1 MNARGVDFTGIAYL
15 IALGVGSFV
24 VYRLVQSVPSVKAA
38 VGNAVDAVKSAA
50 GVALQAVNPVNPD
63 NLANR
68 GFEAVVKA
76 ATGRTV
82 ADWFPGGNPDG
93 SQVLAQFNAAD
104 QDDADLGKAMRSARL
119 RGENLFATAADQE
132 DSDIG
137 AAMAAATGS
146 PFISYQKMTRGIIR

>member
-1 MNARGVDFTGIAYL
+1 MTARGVDFTGIAYL
-15 IALGVGSFV
+15 VALAVGGYA
-24 VYRLVQSVPSVKAA
+24 VYRVVQSVPSVKAS
-38 VGNAVDAVKSAA
+38 VDNAVNAVKNAA
-50 GVALQAVNPVNPD
+50 GAALQAVNPVNPD
-63 NLANR
+63 NVVNR

-82 ADWFPGGNPDG
+82 ADWFPGKKPD
-93 SQVLAQFNAAD
+93 SEALKEKFTAAD
-104 QDDADLGKAMRSARL
+104 QDDLDLGAAMRSARL
-119 RGENLFATAADQE
+119 RGDGMPLTPLDQE